1 MTRPPVV
8 REMLVGALVALA
20 FVHVVQLPA
29 TATGSMMFLS
39 GELTF
44 GPFGRS
50 DPALRG
56 TDAAQRIEQR
66 PSVAGRERLSV
77 YVALRRIDTRDVALA
92 PSSAL
97 NPNVLRA
104 VSRVTVLPAPVT
116 MSERT
121 VDRIA
126 DRCSDAFPGIDA
138 QIQWRIVLPRRQIPF
153 EALLPRRPELV
164 AFHHDGEEWI
174 VERSCFDAR

>member
-1 MTRPPVV
+1 MMRPPVV
-8 REMLVGALVALA
+8 REMLVGALVALTV
-20 FVHVVQLPA
+20 VHVLQLPA

-39 GELTF
+39 GELAF

-66 PSVAGRERLSV
+66 PSVAGRDRLSV
-77 YVALRRIDTRDVALA
+77 YIALRRIDTRDVALT

-104 VSRVTVLPAPVT
+104 ISRVTVLPAPVT
-116 MSERT
+116 VPERA
-121 VDRIA
+121 VDRISG
-126 DRCSDAFPGIDA
+126 RCSDVFGGVDA
-138 QIQWRIVLPRRQIPF
+138 QIEWRIVRPTISRIQVAP
-153 EALLPRRPELV
+153 ARRPELI
-164 AFHHDGEEWI
+164 AFHHAGEEWI

>member
-1 MTRPPVV
+1 
-8 REMLVGALVALA
+8 MLVGALVALA
-20 FVHVVQLPA
+20 VVHVLQLPA

-56 TDAAQRIEQR
+56 TEAAQRIEER
-66 PSVAGRERLSV
+66 PSAAGRERLSV
-77 YVALRRIDTRDVALA
+77 YVALRRIDTRDVVLA

-104 VSRVTVLPAPVT
+104 VSRVRVLPASVT
-116 MSERT
+116 MSERN
-121 VDRIA
+121 VDRISG
-126 DRCSDAFPGIDA
+126 RCSDVFRGVDA
-138 QIQWRIVLPRRQIPF
+138 QIQWRIVQPGTSVVER
-153 EALLPRRPELV
+153 ASPRRPELV
-164 AFHHDGEEWI
+164 AFQHAGEEWI
-174 VERSCFDAR
+174 VERSCFDAG

>member
-1 MTRPPVV
+1 MRTPLV
-8 REMLVGALVALA
+8 REMLVGALMTLAL
-20 FVHVVQLPA
+20 VHVVQIPA
-29 TATGSMMFLS
+29 TAAGSMMYLS

-56 TDAAQRIEQR
+56 TDDAQRIER
-66 PSVAGRERLSV
+66 RASVAGRERLSV
-77 YVALRRIDTRDVALA
+77 YVALRRLETRDIALA

-97 NPNVLRA
+97 NRNVLRA
-104 VSRVTVLPAPVT
+104 VSRIGVLPPPVT

-121 VDRIA
+121 VDRIS
-126 DRCSDAFPGIDA
+126 DRCSDVFLGIDA
-138 QIQWRIVLPRRQIPF
+138 QIRWRIVLPTSAVI
-153 EALLPRRPELV
+153 EAQPPRRPELV

-174 VERSCFDAR
+174 VERSCFDAG

>member
-1 MTRPPVV
+1 MRSSLV
-8 REMLVGALVALA
+8 REMFVGALTALVL
-20 FVHVVQLPA
+20 VHAMQLPA
-29 TATGSMMFLS
+29 TAVGSMMFLS

-56 TDAAQRIEQR
+56 TDDAQRIEQR

-77 YVALRRIDTRDVALA
+77 YVALRRLDARAVALA

-104 VSRVTVLPAPVT
+104 VGRVTVLPAPVT

-126 DRCSDAFPGIDA
+126 DRCSDTFPGIDA
-138 QIQWRIVLPRRQIPF
+138 QIQWRIVLQRTSVV
-153 EALLPRRPELV
+153 EDLTTRRPELV
-164 AFHHDGEEWI
+164 AFQHAGEEWI
-174 VERSCFDAR
+174 VERSCFDAG